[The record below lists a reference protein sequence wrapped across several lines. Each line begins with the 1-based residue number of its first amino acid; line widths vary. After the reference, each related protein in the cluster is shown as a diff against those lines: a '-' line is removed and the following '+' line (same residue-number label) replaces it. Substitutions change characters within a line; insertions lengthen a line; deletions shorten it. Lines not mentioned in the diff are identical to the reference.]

1 MLILLYL
8 FPGEYDQATQEE
20 VERPRCGLPDK
31 KSGDSSRK
39 LRFATTGFKWPSDK
53 STLTYRF
60 NNTTPD
66 LPESE
71 ARSIV
76 VLAFKVCHINTY

>member
-1 MLILLYL
+1 M
-8 FPGEYDQATQEE
+8 EK
-20 VERPRCGLPDK
+20 PRCGLPDK
-31 KSGDSSRK
+31 ESGGSSRK
-39 LRFATTGFKWPSDK
+39 RRFATTGFKWPSDK

-76 VLAFKVCHINTY
+76 VLAFKVCQLYLWIHLRII